1 MIGSST
7 APLIMLAAGVVFLV
21 VALRV
26 LIQQRRIVEM
36 VPSANVSIMLPN
48 RWDDRDISRIL
59 QRYQDQPA
67 VLSHMISSVRTRF
80 ILNQDLKT
88 AQHRTKLLASVI
100 EMFKLNRELQG
111 VLHDLQL
118 AEKDFAIR
126 QVEADMRLEDAQARL
141 KSERRLRDLRAQRD
155 ELQLNK
161 EITQISQDIETVKS
175 PQGGKAQRSPEEQR
189 ATEKTACEARIAAL
203 KLEKQ
208 NALKIDDE
216 AERVLRVNAIDDA
229 IQREYERWAKLL

>member
-36 VPSANVSIMLPN
+36 VPSTNVSVMLPN
-48 RWDDRDISRIL
+48 RWDDRDISQIL

-118 AEKDFAIR
+118 A
-126 QVEADMRLEDAQARL
+126 
-141 KSERRLRDLRAQRD
+141 
-155 ELQLNK
+155 
-161 EITQISQDIETVKS
+161 
-175 PQGGKAQRSPEEQR
+175 
-189 ATEKTACEARIAAL
+189 
-203 KLEKQ
+203 
-208 NALKIDDE
+208 
-216 AERVLRVNAIDDA
+216 
-229 IQREYERWAKLL
+229 